1 MNKTLK
7 SILQF
12 LIFFGVG
19 FSILFF
25 LYKRNN
31 AAYQDQCKLDGIP
44 LDECS
49 LFEKIVTDFQ
59 EADFFWLGMVIV
71 VYLLSNVS
79 RALRWKMLLKP
90 LGYNIKFWNSFHAT
104 MLGYFA
110 NLGFPRLGEVL
121 RPGVITRYEGVP
133 MEKAFGTIV
142 TDRILDFLALFVV
155 IGIALI
161 SEYKALFEWLETN
174 ANLTEKI
181 EGLLNSPILKIGIVA
196 ILLGLGL
203 LFFFRKKIME
213 TALFEK
219 VKNIALGFWEGISS
233 ISKVDNIWM
242 VGFHTF
248 FIWLMYFSMTWLCM
262 LAFQPTAGISPMQGL
277 MVFVF
282 GALGMV
288 VPAPGGMGSYH
299 AAITAG
305 LVIYGI
311 PEVEGFSFANILFFT
326 IQLFG
331 NVLLGIIALIALPLI
346 NKSDERGGAET
357 QRN

>member
-12 LIFFGVG
+12 IVFFGVG

-25 LYKRNN
+25 LYQRNN
-31 AAYQDQCKLDGIP
+31 AAFQEQCQIDGIP
-44 LDECS
+44 LDQCS
-49 LFEKIVTDFQ
+49 LLQKIITDFQ
-59 EADFFWLGMVIV
+59 EADFFWLTMVVI

-79 RALRWKMLLKP
+79 RAIRWQMFFKP
-90 LGYNIKFWNSFHAT
+90 LGYKIGFWTSYHAV

-110 NLGFPRLGEVL
+110 NLGLPRLGEVL
-121 RPGVITRYEGVP
+121 RPGAITRYEGVP
-133 MEKAFGTIV
+133 IEKAFGTVV
-142 TDRILDFLALFVV
+142 TGRILDFLMLFIV
-155 IGIALI
+155 IGISLI
-161 SEYKALFEWLETN
+161 SEYDALLKWLEDN
-174 ANLTEKI
+174 ADLSSKVD
-181 EGLLNSPILKIGIVA
+181 GLINSPLLKIGAAGTI
-196 ILLGLGL
+196 IGLVL
-203 LFFFRKKIME
+203 LFFFRKKLME

-219 VKNIALGFWEGISS
+219 VKGIALGFWEGISS
-233 ISKVDNIWM
+233 IRKVDNIWA
-242 VGFHTF
+242 VAGYTV
-248 FIWLMYFSMTWLCM
+248 FIWLMYFAMTWLCM
-262 LAFQPTAGISPMQGL
+262 FAFEPTKGITAMQGL

-331 NVLLGIIALIALPLI
+331 NVLLGLIALLYFSRKTPVVDM
-346 NKSDERGGAET
+346 NAEA
-357 QRN
+357 R

>member
-1 MNKTLK
+1 M
-7 SILQF
+7 
-12 LIFFGVG
+12 IFFGVG

-31 AAYQDQCKLDGIP
+31 AAYQEQCKLDGIP
-44 LDECS
+44 LDDCS

-59 EADFFWLGMVIV
+59 EANFFWLAMVIV

-90 LGYNIKFWNSFHAT
+90 LGYHIKFWNSFHAT

-121 RPGVITRYEGVP
+121 RPGAITRYEGVP

-161 SEYKALFEWLETN
+161 SEYKALFEWLDTN

-181 EGLLNSPILKIGIVA
+181 EGLLSSPILKIGVIA
-196 ILLGLGL
+196 ILLGISL

-213 TALFEK
+213 TALFGK

-233 ISKVDNIWM
+233 ISRVDNIWM
-242 VGFHTF
+242 VGFHTC

-262 LAFQPTAGISPMQGL
+262 FAFQPTSGISATQGL

-346 NKSDERGGAET
+346 NDEGKGAKA
-357 QRN
+357 QRD